1 MLYPN
6 PQIYHHLKTI
16 FVHVPK
22 AAGTSIEKHLRKTD
36 KDVVGGHTTALAYRR
51 KYPEEFA
58 TYFKFAVVRDPVD
71 RFVSAYS
78 YLKQMAVHAALNN
91 QIVHNCES
99 MGHFVEKAQASPKI
113 LTDIVHLMPQHQFV
127 CDQKGEIL
135 VDSVFRYENLENA
148 WREICKRIGIP
159 PDPLAKLNPSRRVA
173 KEEITEDVVS
183 LVRGVYARD
192 YEIFA
197 YCATPSAAESGNET
211 RDETPIAARPQKRTV
226 R

>member
-22 AAGTSIEKHLRKTD
+22 TAGTSIEKHLRKTD

-58 TYFKFAVVRDPVD
+58 TYYKFTVVRDPVD
-71 RFVSAYS
+71 RFISGYS
-78 YLKQMAVHAALNN
+78 YLKQMALNAALNN
-91 QIVHNCES
+91 QIVHDCQS
-99 MGHFVEKAQASPKI
+99 MDQFAERAQASQGI
-113 LTDIVHLMPQHQFV
+113 LSGIVHLMPQHQFV

-135 VDSVFRYENLENA
+135 VNSVFRFENLESA
-148 WREICKRIGIP
+148 WREICARAGIP

-173 KEEITEDVVS
+173 KEEATEGVLS
-183 LVRGVYARD
+183 LVRTEYARD
-192 YEIFA
+192 FEIFG
-197 YCATPSAAESGNET
+197 YTP
-211 RDETPIAARPQKRTV
+211 P
-226 R
+226 